1 MKISG
6 QILDANKQPLSGAN
20 ITLTTGAKANKL
32 GAISDFDGY
41 FTLENDGF
49 EADSEFKISYM
60 GYASKFFKAN
70 DLQDKKIVLQ
80 EAITNLDEIVVI
92 GTKPTNKTKVENKKN
107 DFKSHLAKN
116 KYVYAGV
123 SGVLGIALLLLSFKK
138 KL

>member
-6 QILDANKQPLSGAN
+6 QILDVNKQPLSGAN
-20 ITLTTGAKANKL
+20 ITLISGIKANKV

-41 FTLENDGF
+41 FKLENDII
-49 EADSEFKISYM
+49 ESESDFKISYV
-60 GYASKFFKAN
+60 GFTSTIFKAK

-80 EAITNLDEIVVI
+80 EAITNLDEIVLI

-107 DFKSHLAKN
+107 DFKNHIAKN
-116 KYVYAGV
+116 KYAYAGV